1 MYKFISIYKNKF
13 KLNNNYLNY
22 LKYKNKIKNYGKF
35 ETIDFVPKLNYNNSK
50 QKFKITVYPKSKIPY
65 IDQYES
71 RDF

>member
-1 MYKFISIYKNKF
+1 MYNFISIINKS
-13 KLNNNYLNY
+13 KIYSNYFSY

-50 QKFKITVYPKSKIPY
+50 QKIKITTYPKSKVPY
-65 IDQYES
+65 KDQYEN